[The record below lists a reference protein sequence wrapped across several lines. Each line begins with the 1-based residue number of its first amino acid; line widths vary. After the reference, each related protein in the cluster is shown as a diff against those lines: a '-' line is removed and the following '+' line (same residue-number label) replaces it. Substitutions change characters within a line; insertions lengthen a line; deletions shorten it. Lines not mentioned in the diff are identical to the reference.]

1 VDLSHQIVGYLVIP
15 QPRNDRSIVVGYR
28 LEHGKAVIAIALIF
42 QEPLQRDARE
52 ASQSSFAK
60 TQASGEQQGG
70 LNGAFEAAEPAR

>member
-1 VDLSHQIVGYLVIP
+1 
-15 QPRNDRSIVVGYR
+15 
-28 LEHGKAVIAIALIF
+28 LEHGKAVIAIALIL